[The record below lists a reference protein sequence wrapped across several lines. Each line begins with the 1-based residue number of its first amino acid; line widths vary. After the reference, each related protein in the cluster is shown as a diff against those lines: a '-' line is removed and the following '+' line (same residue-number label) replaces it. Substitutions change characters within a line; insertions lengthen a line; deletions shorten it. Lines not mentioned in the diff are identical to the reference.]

1 MSDTFTPWSPSPEA
15 IAGGRAAHV
24 VYRNAPLRSEIPP
37 EHRGVARTQLPI
49 TPGLRVLR
57 AHVVGR
63 FPFIRQTYMPGRS
76 RPMLDTQ
83 RLDMHQAGR
92 AIDFMVPQL
101 GHAPDHAH
109 GDQIANYLA
118 ANAERFGVQF
128 IVWSGYKFNAGA
140 RTPAERFAP
149 YTGTV
154 PHLDHPHVEITPEA
168 GALALPWY
176 QTQQAPAATPSD
188 ATPAP
193 FEDAGGPSPLAMA
206 GVALVSLAAV
216 AAGVWLIRRR

>member
-1 MSDTFTPWSPSPEA
+1 M
-15 IAGGRAAHV
+15 
-24 VYRNAPLRSEIPP
+24 
-37 EHRGVARTQLPI
+37 
-49 TPGLRVLR
+49 LR
-57 AHVVGR
+57 AHIVGR

-92 AIDFMVPQL
+92 AIDF
-101 GHAPDHAH
+101 H
-109 GDQIANYLA
+109 GRPARTPAGSRAQGIRNHKLLA

-128 IVWSGYKFNAGA
+128 IVWAGYKFNAGA

-168 GALALPWY
+168 GAMALPWY
-176 QTQQAPAATPSD
+176 RTQQSPAATPSD
-188 ATPAP
+188 DAPAP
-193 FEDAGGPSPLAMA
+193 YEDAGGPSPLVMG
-206 GVALVSLAAV
+206 GVALASLAA
-216 AAGVWLIRRR
+216 AFAGVWLIRRR